1 MSEHRHDEIL
11 QQLRDNGRV
20 SVALTAA
27 ALNVSEETIRRD
39 LKELEQRGQLRRIY
53 GGAVPPRLD
62 QDRPV
67 VERSKVN
74 VRGKAK
80 IAELA
85 ERFVED
91 GMSIFLDSSTTA
103 AAFARRLVG
112 RNLTITTN
120 CLDIAL
126 LLGPTVTRV
135 NLTPGMLRTKDNALV
150 GYDTLAY
157 VRRFFYDAAFMGIAA
172 CDLQH
177 GWMDYEAHESHMRGV
192 LRAQARRSVLLVDI
206 DKFGRQAYLN
216 TFALDAPLTVVCDR
230 PPPAAFVE
238 TFERHGV
245 TLLCAGERDAAL
257 AHAASVHAPPEGG
270 ESRARAGK
278 ARRA

>member
-11 QQLRDNGRV
+11 LQLRENGRV
-20 SVALTAA
+20 SVALTAT
-27 ALNVSEETIRRD
+27 ALSVSEETIRRD

-53 GGAVPPRLD
+53 GGAVPLRLD
-62 QDRPV
+62 QERPV
-67 VERSKVN
+67 VERGKVN

-103 AAFARRLVG
+103 TAFARRLVG

-126 LLGPTVTRV
+126 LLGPTVARV
-135 NLTPGMLRTKDNALV
+135 NVTPGALRTKDNALV

-157 VRRFFYDAAFMGIAA
+157 IRRFFYDAAFMGIAA

-177 GWMDYEAHESHMRGV
+177 GWMDYEEHESHMRGV

-216 TFALDAPLTVVCDR
+216 TFALNEPMTVVCDR
-230 PPPAAFVE
+230 SPPAAFVE
-238 TFERHGV
+238 TFQRHGV
-245 TLLCAGERDAAL
+245 ALLYPGERGMPLANSTAA
-257 AHAASVHAPPEGG
+257 GG
-270 ESRARAGK
+270 ATARGGRARGGQI
-278 ARRA
+278 

>member
-11 QQLRDNGRV
+11 KQLRESGRV
-20 SVALTAA
+20 SVIFTAA
-27 ALNVSEETIRRD
+27 ALRVSEETIRRD
-39 LKELEQRGQLRRIY
+39 LKELEQHGQLRRIY

-67 VERSKVN
+67 VERGKIN
-74 VRGKAK
+74 VRGKAR

-85 ERFVED
+85 ARFVED

-103 AAFARRLVG
+103 TAFARRLVG

-126 LLGPTVTRV
+126 LLGPTVARV
-135 NLTPGMLRTKDNALV
+135 NLTPGMLRPKDNALV

-177 GWMDYEAHESHMRGV
+177 GWMDYEEHESHMRGV

-216 TFALDAPLTVVCDR
+216 TFALDVPLTVVCDR
-230 PPPAAFVE
+230 SPPAAFVE
-238 TFERHGV
+238 TFQRHGV
-245 TLLCAGERDAAL
+245 TLLCPGERDAS
-257 AHAASVHAPPEGG
+257 AAGAPPGHG
-270 ESRARAGK
+270 EPPARTGRT
-278 ARRA
+278 RRGPA